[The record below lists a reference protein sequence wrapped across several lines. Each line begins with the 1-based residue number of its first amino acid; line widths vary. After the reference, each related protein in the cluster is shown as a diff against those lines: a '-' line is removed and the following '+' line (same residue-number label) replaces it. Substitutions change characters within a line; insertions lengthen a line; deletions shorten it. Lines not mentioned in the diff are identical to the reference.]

1 MSDERKK
8 FTLYL
13 YPDQPS
19 DAQALAVIETL
30 PRAGRGEL
38 YRNALVAGLALQHL
52 DSRLPALLAT
62 LFTNKLTS
70 DNVVSMISE
79 TTGWKPSQADIR
91 AILAELGAG
100 QISPVPDDEKPA
112 EELDLNAAHSKL
124 KGFL

>member
-13 YPDQPS
+13 HPDQPS
-19 DAQALAVIETL
+19 DAQALAVIETV

-52 DSRLPALLAT
+52 DRRLPTLLAT
-62 LFTNKLTS
+62 LFTDKLTS
-70 DNVVSMISE
+70 DNVVNIISQ

-100 QISPVPDDEKPA
+100 QISSEADEKKLA
-112 EELDLNAAHSKL
+112 EELDLNAARSKL
-124 KGFL
+124 KVFL

>member
-13 YPDQPS
+13 HPDQPS
-19 DAQALAVIETL
+19 DAQALAVIETV

-62 LFTNKLTS
+62 LFTDKLTS

-79 TTGWKPSQADIR
+79 TTGWKPSQGDIR
-91 AILAELGAG
+91 AILFELGAG
-100 QISPVPDDEKPA
+100 QISPEPNEKKPA
-112 EELDLNAAHSKL
+112 EELDLNAVRSKL

>member
-13 YPDQPS
+13 HPDQPS
-19 DAQALAVIETL
+19 DAQALAVIETV

-112 EELDLNAAHSKL
+112 EELDLNAARSKL

>member
-13 YPDQPS
+13 HPDQPS
-19 DAQALAVIETL
+19 DAQALSVIETV

-52 DSRLPALLAT
+52 DRRLPALLAT
-62 LFTNKLTS
+62 LFTDKLTS
-70 DNVVSMISE
+70 DNVVNMISE
-79 TTGWKPSQADIR
+79 TTGWKPSQGVIR
-91 AILAELGAG
+91 AILSELGAG
-100 QISPVPDDEKPA
+100 QISPEHNEKKPA
-112 EELDLNAAHSKL
+112 EELDLNAVRSKL

>member
-13 YPDQPS
+13 HPDQPA
-19 DAQALAVIETL
+19 DAQALAVIETV

-62 LFTNKLTS
+62 LFTDKLTS
-70 DNVVSMISE
+70 DNVVNMISE
-79 TTGWKPSQADIR
+79 TTGWQPSQGDIR
-91 AILAELGAG
+91 AILSELGAG
-100 QISPVPDDEKPA
+100 QISPEPNKKKPA
-112 EELDLNAAHSKL
+112 EELDLNAARSKL

>member
-13 YPDQPS
+13 HPDQPS
-19 DAQALAVIETL
+19 DAQALAVIETV

-52 DSRLPALLAT
+52 DRRLPTLLAT
-62 LFTNKLTS
+62 LFTDKLTS
-70 DNVVSMISE
+70 DNVVNIISQ

-100 QISPVPDDEKPA
+100 QISSEADEKKLA
-112 EELDLNAAHSKL
+112 EELDLNAARSKL

>member
-13 YPDQPS
+13 HPDQPS
-19 DAQALAVIETL
+19 DAQALAVIETV

-52 DSRLPALLAT
+52 DSRLPTLLTT
-62 LFTNKLTS
+62 LFTDKLTS
-70 DNVVSMISE
+70 DNVVNMISQ

-100 QISPVPDDEKPA
+100 QISSEPNEKKLA
-112 EELDLNAAHSKL
+112 EELDLNAARSKL

>member
-13 YPDQPS
+13 HPDQPS
-19 DAQALAVIETL
+19 DAQALAVIETV

-62 LFTNKLTS
+62 LFTDKLTS

-79 TTGWKPSQADIR
+79 TTGWKPSQGDIR

-100 QISPVPDDEKPA
+100 QISPELNEKKRA
-112 EELDLNAAHSKL
+112 EELDLNAARSKL

>member
-13 YPDQPS
+13 HPDQPA
-19 DAQALAVIETL
+19 DAQALAVIETV

-38 YRNALVAGLALQHL
+38 YRNALVAGLALQHI

-62 LFTNKLTS
+62 LFTDKLTS
-70 DNVVSMISE
+70 DNVVNMISE
-79 TTGWKPSQADIR
+79 TTGWKPSQWDIR

-100 QISPVPDDEKPA
+100 QISPELNEKKRA
-112 EELDLNAAHSKL
+112 EELDLNAARSKL

>member
-13 YPDQPS
+13 HPDQPS
-19 DAQALAVIETL
+19 DAQALAVIETV

-62 LFTNKLTS
+62 LFTDKLTS
-70 DNVVSMISE
+70 DNVVNMISE
-79 TTGWKPSQADIR
+79 TTGWKPSQGDIR
-91 AILAELGAG
+91 AILSELCAG
-100 QISPVPDDEKPA
+100 QISPEPNEKKPA
-112 EELDLNAAHSKL
+112 EELDLNAARSKL